1 MLFVA
6 DIREIGRSTKA
17 WMDPDKFCP
26 ERFLAG
32 GEAEGVGPV
41 PGPKEIR
48 MLPFGAGRRYCPGVG
63 VGMVQVGCFLTA
75 LVREF

>member
-1 MLFVA
+1 MSSFMKEVKWGSNQSA
-6 DIREIGRSTKA
+6 TV
-17 WMDPDKFCP
+17 WFYDKFYP

-48 MLPFGAGRRYCPGVG
+48 MLPFRAGRRYHPF
-63 VGMVQVGCFLTA
+63 QRL
-75 LVREF
+75 